1 MSHLDELLS
10 VFLDGETT
18 PAESARVNGHLADC
32 ERCRRRLTEL
42 NLARAALRSLPTL
55 ELPVALVVPR
65 EVTPLVRRR
74 SVWVGGAAAVAAAV
88 ITIATIVTPPAEPL
102 DLSDVSRQIG
112 ARSSL
117 DAGAASLK
125 VVAPFAEATE

>member
-1 MSHLDELLS
+1 LSHLDELLS

-18 PAESARVNGHLADC
+18 PAESARVTGHLADC
-32 ERCRRRLTEL
+32 DRCRRQLAEL

-55 ELPVALVVPR
+55 ELPVALVVPSQ
-65 EVTPLVRRR
+65 VTPLARRR

-125 VVAPFAEATE
+125 VVAPLAEATE

>member
-18 PAESARVNGHLADC
+18 PAESARVTGHLADC
-32 ERCRRRLTEL
+32 ERCRRQLAEL

-55 ELPVALVVPR
+55 ELPVALVVPQ
-65 EVTPLVRRR
+65 EVTPLARRR

-88 ITIATIVTPPAEPL
+88 ITIATIVTPPAETL

-125 VVAPFAEATE
+125 VVAPLAEATE